1 MGVFNLILDI
11 RVMFNNDSCQKR
23 IFTDQCHMTV
33 SWALVYNSMLLLL
46 FFFCFF
52 FFFLKSFVTS
62 LWFSIDH
69 RLIRSIFQEEFSLLF
84 PY

>member
-33 SWALVYNSMLLLL
+33 SWALVYNSRV
-46 FFFCFF
+46 FF
-52 FFFLKSFVTS
+52 FFFFFKFFVTS
-62 LWFSIDH
+62 LLFSFDH
-69 RLIRSIFQEEFSLLF
+69 RLIRFIFQEEFSLLF
-84 PY
+84 PYE

>member
-33 SWALVYNSMLLLL
+33 SWAVVYNSRG
-46 FFFCFF
+46 FF
-52 FFFLKSFVTS
+52 FFFFFEFFVTS
-62 LWFSIDH
+62 LLFSFDH

-84 PY
+84 PYE

>member
-33 SWALVYNSMLLLL
+33 SWALVYNSRVFFFL
-46 FFFCFF
+46 FFFKF
-52 FFFLKSFVTS
+52 FVTS
-62 LWFSIDH
+62 LLFSFDH

-84 PY
+84 PYE